1 MYQRELE
8 KILGFKLSE
17 EDYKAAEVVYLYHP
31 ACEYKNDIAT
41 YWVKGGRAL
50 IDEMMPRALKIRAAE
65 QQQSWL
71 RGELEGVT
79 RQLEVLKG
87 RGKEVA
93 HE

>member
-71 RGELEGVT
+71 RGEMEENES
-79 RQLEVLKG
+79 QLAQLRKG
-87 RGKEVA
+87 GGDA
-93 HE
+93 